1 MNSFVLLA
9 EVIQAPQ
16 MRYTQDNQTA
26 IAEMLVQFPGARDN
40 DPPSQLKVT
49 GWGNLAQRLQDQCQ
63 VGQQYVLEGRL
74 QMNLVQRPEGFKEK
88 LAELRL
94 SRFSPLG
101 DAGSVPV
108 QSFAPAAGAPSPAA
122 PTPAA
127 PAATPAYANPTP
139 AAPVTPT
146 PPPATYDDI
155 PF

>member
-40 DPPSQLKVT
+40 DPPSQLKVP

-74 QMNLVQRPEGFKEK
+74 QMN
-88 LAELRL
+88 
-94 SRFSPLG
+94 
-101 DAGSVPV
+101 
-108 QSFAPAAGAPSPAA
+108 
-122 PTPAA
+122 
-127 PAATPAYANPTP
+127 
-139 AAPVTPT
+139 
-146 PPPATYDDI
+146 
-155 PF
+155 